1 MQRMHSRNLYI
12 GTTVERTALSLP
24 ADGIGAMFY
33 DTDTGFVYFWDGSN
47 WDSFNSDSAF
57 TDLTDVPASYTG
69 ESGKLVKV
77 KADESGLEFVAPSAG
92 SGDVTGPA
100 GATSGNIPTFADAT
114 GKVIDGGIPPSDFEP
129 AKGADDNYVTDV
141 EKAVI
146 ALLSGTNTGDQQ
158 GDGITITGA
167 GTPGDPFVAA
177 SGSGDVAGPAG
188 AAADDIV
195 LFNGA
200 TGKLI
205 KDSGT
210 LLSAVALKSNVLQLD
225 NTSAFTPDADYEPA
239 TKKYVDDLI
248 SPGEGHINI
257 SPFAY
262 SAIGAGDWAG
272 SYNASSA
279 PNTWYLSQATPAN
292 NDNISY
298 KVYLAKGT
306 YTFLLYHHKNAT
318 GGIMDID
325 IDSTEIG
332 SVDQYAA
339 GVTWGIRY
347 TVAEIAIATSGIK
360 TLKFRMDGKNANSSS
375 YKGWIVLAA
384 LWRTA

>member
-57 TDLTDVPASYTG
+57 TDLTDVPAAYTG
-69 ESGKLVKV
+69 DGGKLVKV

-114 GKVIDGGIPPSDFEP
+114 GKVLADSGSSPADFEP
-129 AKGADDNYVTDV
+129 VRGGDDNYVTDA

-167 GTPGDPFVAA
+167 GTPADPFVSAA
-177 SGSGDVAGPAG
+177 GAGDVAGPAG
-188 AAADDIV
+188 AVGDNVV

-205 KDSGT
+205 KDSG
-210 LLSAVALKSNVLQLD
+210 SQ
-225 NTSAFTPDADYEPA
+225 
-239 TKKYVDDLI
+239 
-248 SPGEGHINI
+248 
-257 SPFAY
+257 
-262 SAIGAGDWAG
+262 IGAGPA
-272 SYNASSA
+272 SKLFLYN
-279 PNTWYLSQATPAN
+279 N
-292 NDNISY
+292 
-298 KVYLAKGT
+298 
-306 YTFLLYHHKNAT
+306 FL
-318 GGIMDID
+318 
-325 IDSTEIG
+325 
-332 SVDQYAA
+332 
-339 GVTWGIRY
+339 
-347 TVAEIAIATSGIK
+347 
-360 TLKFRMDGKNANSSS
+360 
-375 YKGWIVLAA
+375 
-384 LWRTA
+384 